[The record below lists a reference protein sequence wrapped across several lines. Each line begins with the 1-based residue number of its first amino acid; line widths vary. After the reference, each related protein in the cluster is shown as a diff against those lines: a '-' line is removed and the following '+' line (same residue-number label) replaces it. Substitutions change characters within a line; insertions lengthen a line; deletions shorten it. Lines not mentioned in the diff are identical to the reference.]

1 MIDLLM
7 DSRRTIRPLS
17 ARTALRPGWMPGFQ
31 AVDIG
36 SDDDGRKALKFWMP
50 THALVSARSFP

>member
-7 DSRRTIRPLS
+7 DSRRAIRPLS
-17 ARTALRPGWMPGFQ
+17 ARTALGPSRLLGFQ

-36 SDDDGRKALKFWMP
+36 SVSDWRKPLK
-50 THALVSARSFP
+50 L

>member
-1 MIDLLM
+1 MVDLLM
-7 DSRRTIRPLS
+7 DSRRTVRPLS
-17 ARTALRPGWMPGFQ
+17 ARTALRPDWMPGFQ

-50 THALVSARSFP
+50 VQALVSARSFP